1 MKVRKSKSR
10 LLHRRRARRAFVRRF
25 FKLVEIVVCVG
36 VIGVF
41 TYGFFEYAERS
52 TDFQVRNVE
61 IHGLRYLDE
70 RDVLAASGIG
80 VQGNIL
86 FFDSEDVQ
94 ARVEAMPYV
103 KSCRVELKFP
113 DTVALHIVER
123 EPYATLMLNSL
134 SYALDEDGVV
144 LRAYAPTEMP
154 MPPFFTE
161 VAGLHFVEE
170 GEVLEQ
176 ENMRAAMALWR
187 SIDASDLGDTLTVSE
202 LAVYAADDIRMYCDE
217 LPYEFRWAKGDFEGQ
232 VRRLEVL
239 WSELHGELGCSEY
252 LDLRFDA
259 DLVCK

>member
-1 MKVRKSKSR
+1 MKVRRSKSR
-10 LLHRRRARRAFVRRF
+10 LLHRRRARRAFVRRTL
-25 FKLVEIVVCVG
+25 KLLEIVVCVG
-36 VIGVF
+36 IIGAF
-41 TYGFFEYAERS
+41 TYGFFKYVERS

-61 IHGLRYLDE
+61 IHGLSYLNE
-70 RDVLAASGIG
+70 RDVLDASGIG
-80 VQGNIL
+80 MDGNIL

-134 SYALDEDGVV
+134 SYALDEEGVV

-154 MPPFFTE
+154 ISPFFTE
-161 VAGLHFVEE
+161 VAGTHFVQE

-176 ENMRAAMALWR
+176 EHMRVAMALWR
-187 SIDASDLGDTLTVSE
+187 SVDASDLGDMLTVSE
-202 LAVYAADDIRMYCDE
+202 LAVYGTDDIRMYCDE
-217 LPYEFRWAKGDFEGQ
+217 LSYELRWAKGDFERQ

-239 WSELHGELGCSEY
+239 WSELDGELGCSEY